1 MPTASGGCPVVPR
14 VRDGTARY
22 GWRPGDQAASPLARR
37 GPRIEPQSADH
48 LEGCGSRPR
57 ARTRRSGEAPNR
69 HCEVSTSL
77 VTTQKVGGST
87 PSWDATKVAPRAVTP
102 PSSNP
107 GAPIE
112 SHQAMRKR
120 LETAGQSCRRGRVRA
135 PGAGSVLGRD
145 SLQEPVGREVASCRR
160 RRAGLDRR
168 PPACELG
175 STVVSVGHQPSHV
188 SGQAILASVSGRC
201 SRGSSA

>member
-1 MPTASGGCPVVPR
+1 MIKRGGRTCRFEPATRPSVMPTASGGCPVSSPR

-37 GPRIEPQSADH
+37 GPRIEPQSDDH
-48 LEGCGSRPR
+48 LEGVGGSRPR
-57 ARTRRSGEAPNR
+57 VRTRRSGEAPNR

-87 PSWDATKVAPRAVTP
+87 PSWDATKVAPRGVTP

-120 LETAGQSCRRGRVRA
+120 LETAGHSRDVNSPGRLAHAYSLVQAWLRHLETLA
-135 PGAGSVLGRD
+135 PPHRS
-145 SLQEPVGREVASCRR
+145 SLHS
-160 RRAGLDRR
+160 
-168 PPACELG
+168 
-175 STVVSVGHQPSHV
+175 
-188 SGQAILASVSGRC
+188 
-201 SRGSSA
+201 